1 MACRGSKILGL
12 QIKLSIM
19 QSTIDKQKK
28 QLLKRFYTLL
38 GVVGCGNDEKA
49 LILSQYGVES
59 SRDLSVS
66 ELAEICKHLANRAN
80 PKLEDGDKWRKRVM
94 ASIGAWLRDVNIE
107 QSPVM
112 IKAIAC
118 RASGYPHFN
127 AIPVARLRDVYY
139 EFVRKAKTVAGV
151 QEFKQQI
158 TQYLETYN

>member
-1 MACRGSKILGL
+1 
-12 QIKLSIM
+12 M

-49 LILSQYGVES
+49 LILAQYGVES
-59 SRDLSVS
+59 SRDLSVR
-66 ELAEICKHLANRAN
+66 ELDEICKYLDSRAN
-80 PKLEDGDKWRKRVM
+80 PKMEDGDKWRKRVM
-94 ASIGAWLRDVNIE
+94 AAIGAWLRGVNIE
-107 QSPVM
+107 HSQAM

-127 AIPVARLRDVYY
+127 AIPVSRLRDVYY
-139 EFVRKAKTVAGV
+139 EFVRKSKTATGV

-158 TQYLETYN
+158 TSYLETCN